1 MKTLLTDIIGI
12 GGFSMLCYGVYL
24 QYGQAIACMAGG
36 TLLLLYALIS
46 AGGKR

>member
-1 MKTLLTDIIGI
+1 MKTLLTDVIGI
-12 GGFSMLCYGVYL
+12 GGFLMLCYGVYL
-24 QYGQAIACMAGG
+24 QYGEAIACMAGG